1 MSETRMMP
9 SNTSPAVRA
18 AVVQMDIALGENA
31 ENLRRILQRV
41 EEASEQGA
49 DLIVFPECALSG
61 YCFGSLQEAKPFSE
75 VPGLSENL
83 KTFADACV
91 TRKMTGV
98 LGFLEYDPHDDVCHN
113 SALCVSP
120 ATETGIIGD
129 IYRKT
134 HLPTL
139 GVDRYVTPGRR
150 FIQHLS
156 PYGVLAPLI
165 CYDLRFPEAARA
177 VALQG
182 AEALVLP
189 TNWPEGAESSPDFLT
204 RARAWENRYYVLASN
219 RVGVERGRRFIG
231 RSQIVAPTGE
241 ILAEAGSDEETI
253 LYADLDMRLSRSKR
267 IINEPG
273 EWELDVLGD
282 RNPAIYS
289 ALTDQNLQKRWTP
302 APPNRSLP

>member
-1 MSETRMMP
+1 
-9 SNTSPAVRA
+9 
-18 AVVQMDIALGENA
+18 MDIALGKNA

-41 EEASEQGA
+41 EEASEKGA
-49 DLIVFPECALSG
+49 NLIVFPECSLSG
-61 YCFGSLQEAKPFSE
+61 YCFGSLQEARPFTE

-83 KTFADACV
+83 RAFADACIS
-91 TRKMTGV
+91 RKMTGV
-98 LGFLEYDPHDDVCHN
+98 IGFLEFDPHASVGYN
-113 SALCVSP
+113 SAMCVSP
-120 ATETGIIGD
+120 ATDTGIIGD

-139 GVDRYVTPGRR
+139 GVDRYVMPGRR
-150 FIQHLS
+150 FVQHLS
-156 PYGVLAPLI
+156 PYGIFAPLI

-231 RSQIVAPTGE
+231 RSQIVAPTGQ
-241 ILAEAGSDEETI
+241 IIAEAGSEEETI
-253 LYADLDMRLSRSKR
+253 LYADLDLSLSRSKR
-267 IINEPG
+267 IINDPG

-282 RNPAIYS
+282 RHPDIYA
-289 ALTDQNLQKRWTP
+289 ALTDQTLQKRWTP
-302 APPNRSLP
+302 RSPYRSLP